1 MKIIINNYRKIF
13 AVQQEFTAVFPDLKI
28 NFFAKPNTQ
37 GGAPVKKIVKNS
49 KTIGDCRTIHNSG
62 FITILPEMSVGE
74 LKQHFSDVYGL
85 SIELFV
91 KSGDN
96 NWKESD
102 QNENTLL
109 GEVNDTAT
117 YMMQPER
124 MNVKT

>member
-13 AVQQEFTAVFPDLKI
+13 AVQQEFSAVFPDLKI
-28 NFFAKPNTQ
+28 NFLAKPNTN
-37 GGAPVKKIVKNS
+37 GGTPVKKIVKNS
-49 KTIGDCRTIHNSG
+49 KSIGECRTIHSSG
-62 FITILPEMSVGE
+62 FITILPEMTVGE

-96 NWKESD
+96 NWKESTLS
-102 QNENTLL
+102 ENTLL
-109 GEVNDTAT
+109 SELNDTAT

-124 MNVKT
+124 MDVKT